1 MRRTLL
7 IVVATFFL
15 SGIMCTAEVNAG
27 STILFPTDDT
37 WIFGYASYPDT
48 NFGGEQGFA
57 TNMHS
62 YNQLGFPFLKFS
74 IPAFNGEEIQTATL
88 HLYQYDGTGVGVQ
101 ATVIDLYS
109 DNMWDE
115 NTITW
120 NNFYNPSV
128 TATYLATCND
138 GALYRGWSSWSFPW
152 HESYGD
158 TITIR
163 IREGA
168 SADNSHVW
176 SSKEYSNAD
185 LRPYLELITT
195 ESFPWE
201 LFFPA
206 IIKKSIDDDP
216 K

>member
-48 NFGGEQGFA
+48 NFGGEQVFA

-74 IPAFNGEEIQTATL
+74 IPAFSGEEIQTATL
-88 HLYQYDGTGVGVQ
+88 HLYQYDGAGVGVQ

-120 NNFYNPSV
+120 NNFYNPSI

-138 GALYRGWSSWSFPW
+138 GALYRGWSSWSFAW
-152 HESYGD
+152 HKNYGD

-163 IREGA
+163 VREGG